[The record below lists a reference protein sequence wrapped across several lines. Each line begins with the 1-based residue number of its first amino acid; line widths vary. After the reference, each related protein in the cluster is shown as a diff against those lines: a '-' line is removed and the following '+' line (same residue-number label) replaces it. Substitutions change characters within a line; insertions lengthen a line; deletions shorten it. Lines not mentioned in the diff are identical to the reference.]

1 MTPPEGAGPAS
12 FSGLRF
18 DNSFVRELPAD
29 VGGGRASRQVE
40 HAAFSRVVAEPVR
53 APRLVALS
61 REVASALG
69 LSPEDCASE
78 AFARIF
84 AGNEL
89 LPGMDPFAAAYGGHQ
104 FGNWAG
110 QLGDGRAITLGE
122 VLGPGGVRLELQLKG
137 AGRTPYSR
145 SADGRAVLRSS
156 VREFVCSEAMH
167 HLGIPTTRALS
178 LVSTGDSV
186 MRDMFYD
193 GRAKAEPGAIVCRV
207 APSFL
212 RFGNFELP
220 ASRKDVALLRTLLDY
235 TLRTHFADLGTSGP
249 DAYAAWLAEVAR
261 RTATLMAEWMRV
273 GFVHGVMNT
282 DNMSVLGLTLDYG
295 PFGMLDHF
303 DPDFTPNTTDAG
315 QRRYR
320 FANQPRVARWNL
332 FKLGEALA
340 PLLGSVEP
348 IERALELYTD
358 TFESE
363 QRRVLAAKLGL
374 APFRA
379 EGPESA
385 DDPASDAAFI
395 DALFTLLSA
404 VETDFTLFFRNLA
417 NVPLARLPELD
428 SATLLAPLQAAYYDP
443 EAA

>member
-1 MTPPEGAGPAS
+1 
-12 FSGLRF
+12 
-18 DNSFVRELPAD
+18 
-29 VGGGRASRQVE
+29 
-40 HAAFSRVVAEPVR
+40 
-53 APRLVALS
+53 
-61 REVASALG
+61 
-69 LSPEDCASE
+69 
-78 AFARIF
+78 
-84 AGNEL
+84 
-89 LPGMDPFAAAYGGHQ
+89 
-104 FGNWAG
+104 
-110 QLGDGRAITLGE
+110 
-122 VLGPGGVRLELQLKG
+122 
-137 AGRTPYSR
+137 
-145 SADGRAVLRSS
+145 
-156 VREFVCSEAMH
+156 MH

-193 GRAKAEPGAIVCRV
+193 GRAKPEPGAIVCRV

-235 TLRTHFADLGTSGP
+235 TLRTHFAELGTSGP

-320 FANQPRVARWNL
+320 FAKQPRVARWNL

-443 EAA
+443 EAAERVRAATRSWLERYRERATAQGLSDALRKARMDAVNPRYILRNYLAQLAIDATEQGDANAVGELLDVLRRPYDEQPGRERFAEKRPDWARQRAGCSMLSCSS